1 MYAPDYF
8 GMTCPPYEEPPPP
21 YSPPKP
27 PEHPEEAPPPYDSVD
42 SNHNVSSRVYPEQ
55 TFPPVCEQMQTNE
68 ELSTRS
74 PPVPSRE
81 AVIQTIDR
89 NIQARQLSR
98 GNNSTWNTLPYLH
111 GLNTRN
117 HNRRI
122 QRGLSENS
130 DLESDRASTDFAIT
144 SDSELHYSRVDGQ
157 ENSDLR
163 HLRLA
168 RLLSPS
174 RSVNTTN
181 SSEFTAS
188 NSQDLSEV
196 ERSRSSSDNL
206 QNDDQYP
213 DHNFSQNLNW
223 SPCNQGREPGT
234 ENGLNRTNLTHELD
248 NVINESSVV

>member
-1 MYAPDYF
+1 MYTPDYF

-42 SNHNVSSRVYPEQ
+42 SNHNVSSRVYPEPTLPHVREHVQ
-55 TFPPVCEQMQTNE
+55 SIDQS
-68 ELSTRS
+68 STRS

-89 NIQARQLSR
+89 NIHARQLSR
-98 GNNSTWNTLPYLH
+98 GSNSSWNTLPYFPGH
-111 GLNTRN
+111 NTRN
-117 HNRRI
+117 QSRHL

-130 DLESDRASTDFAIT
+130 DLESDRASTDFCIT
-144 SDSELHYSRVDGQ
+144 SDSELHYSRTDGQ

-168 RLLSPS
+168 KLLSPS
-174 RSVNTTN
+174 RSVNTTDT
-181 SSEFTAS
+181 SEFSTP
-188 NSQDLSEV
+188 NSQGP
-196 ERSRSSSDNL
+196 RSRSCHDNL

-213 DHNFSQNLNW
+213 DHNFCQSLNQ
-223 SPCNQGREPGT
+223 SPSNQGHDPVTRPED
-234 ENGLNRTNLTHELD
+234 EINNSVLTHKLD
-248 NVINESSVV
+248 NVVSESSIV